1 MGEKARRNKAARD
14 QKKPLENVVQPEEVS
29 RRAEEMRAAQ
39 LQN

>member
-1 MGEKARRNKAARD
+1 MGDKARRNKAARD